1 MAKSIEKNQIKKYS
15 PSLNKIVKNDLLYEI
30 NNFFEWVFLEKG
42 LSLNTIKS
50 YSNDLKIFFQFL
62 SEFIG
67 KEISKKDLEKITVTD
82 LRSFLAK
89 RKTDGSVNASI
100 ARSISTIKSLFKF
113 LNKNKIINNT
123 CVLQL
128 RSPKRKNNFPK
139 PLSENEAK
147 SFENEINTNN
157 QNDYWVVKRDIAL
170 FFILYGCGL
179 RIDEALQLNQNILPI
194 NNSIKVI
201 GKGKKERLIP
211 VLPIV
216 SEQIESYIYD
226 CPHKKSPESP
236 IFYGK
241 YGKRLNAGVVQRKFR
256 QVRKK
261 LDLPKSATPHSLRHS
276 FATHLMVKGGDLR
289 TIQELLGHSSLSTTQ
304 LYAEADNDYL
314 YKVHSSKHPRA

>member
-1 MAKSIEKNQIKKYS
+1 MVKSIEKNYIKPYTVR
-15 PSLNKIVKNDLLYEI
+15 LNKIVKNDLLSEI
-30 NNFFEWVFLEKG
+30 NNFFDWVLFEKG
-42 LSLNTIKS
+42 LAVNTLKS
-50 YSNDLKIFFQFL
+50 YSNDLTIFFLFL
-62 SEFIG
+62 SDFLG
-67 KEISKKDLEKITVTD
+67 KEISKDDLEKITLME
-82 LRSFLAK
+82 LRSYLAK
-89 RKTDGSVNASI
+89 RKKDGSINASL
-100 ARSISTIKSLFKF
+100 ARSISTIKSFFKF
-113 LNKNKIINNT
+113 LNKNKVISNT
-123 CVLQL
+123 NIFQL

-147 SFENEINTNN
+147 SFENEINNYN
-157 QNDYWVVKRDIAL
+157 QNECWLVKRDIAL

-194 NNSIKVI
+194 KDSIKVI

-211 VLPIV
+211 VLPVI
-216 SEQIESYIYD
+216 SEQVQSYMD
-226 CPHKKSPESP
+226 NCPHKKSPESP

-241 YGKRLNAGVVQRKFR
+241 YGKRLNPGVVQRKFR
-256 QVRKK
+256 EVRKK